1 MHSILIG
8 QTEGLESKNNNSNS
22 FFYSLDSDK
31 KCGVLFY
38 RDSIL
43 KQNPLIFTHCGHI
56 GYIYPKHFGGD
67 DDDDG
72 AGSRGGGG
80 GDDDDP
86 KPDKSGDK
94 DAD

>member
-8 QTEGLESKNNNSNS
+8 QTEGLESNNNNSNS

-43 KQNPLIFTHCGHI
+43 KQNPLIKTHCGHI

-67 DDDDG
+67 DDDD
-72 AGSRGGGG
+72 
-80 GDDDDP
+80 P
-86 KPDKSGDK
+86 KPDKSGYK

>member
-8 QTEGLESKNNNSNS
+8 QRRKVSNPIIIIRIL

-31 KCGVLFY
+31 KYGVLFY

-43 KQNPLIFTHCGHI
+43 KQNPLIKTHCGHI

-67 DDDDG
+67 DDDD
-72 AGSRGGGG
+72 
-80 GDDDDP
+80 P

>member
-67 DDDDG
+67 DDDD
-72 AGSRGGGG
+72 
-80 GDDDDP
+80 DP

>member
-1 MHSILIG
+1 ML
-8 QTEGLESKNNNSNS
+8 QDKTFEKNALDFDRADGRSRIQYNNSNS

-43 KQNPLIFTHCGHI
+43 KQNPLIKTHCGHI

-67 DDDDG
+67 DDDD
-72 AGSRGGGG
+72 
-80 GDDDDP
+80 DP

>member
-8 QTEGLESKNNNSNS
+8 QTEGLESNNNNSNS

-43 KQNPLIFTHCGHI
+43 KQNPLIKTHCGHI

-67 DDDDG
+67 DDDD
-72 AGSRGGGG
+72 
-80 GDDDDP
+80 DP
-86 KPDKSGDK
+86 KPDKSGYK

>member
-56 GYIYPKHFGGD
+56 GYIYPKHFSGD
-67 DDDDG
+67 D
-72 AGSRGGGG
+72 
-80 GDDDDP
+80 DDDDP
-86 KPDKSGDK
+86 KPDKCGDK